1 MNLIVYVLFEDFII
15 VISKL
20 IHAALIYICKYGC
33 QLAAI
38 GNACSPQ
45 NEFKMWVYPI
55 GKKMTHKQAT

>member
-20 IHAALIYICKYGC
+20 IHAALIICKYGC

-38 GNACSPQ
+38 VPTMHVPP
-45 NEFKMWVYPI
+45 KMNSKC
-55 GKKMTHKQAT
+55 GFTQ